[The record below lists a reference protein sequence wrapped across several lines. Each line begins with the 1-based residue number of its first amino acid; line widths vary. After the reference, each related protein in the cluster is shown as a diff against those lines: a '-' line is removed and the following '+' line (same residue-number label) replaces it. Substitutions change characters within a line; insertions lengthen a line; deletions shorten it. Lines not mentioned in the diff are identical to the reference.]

1 MEDAALRLAWP
12 IAKKI
17 SKCLKKTLRD
27 LWDASVSMAPNILN
41 KRRPQLD
48 FTSIR
53 QELDNNKDFAFYVGY
68 TARRKEQE
76 DLHWL
81 TKRGKRLRSGAKYK
95 GGRNRPVL
103 QFKDKLK
110 PVIGMQFARKNL
122 KFKSI
127 LVYDSPCQLNALD
140 VEEKLQTLLRKHPLG
155 IRLWRNIA
163 KGSKDR
169 FGPGYYKVF
178 IAYSRT
184 VRKAYDKDIQIV
196 AWSFPCLYFIVVCSL
211 LYHVRLLVNSP

>member
-12 IAKKI
+12 IAKKK

-76 DLHWL
+76 DLRWSIS
-81 TKRGKRLRSGAKYK
+81 RGKRLRSVAKYK

-103 QFKDKLK
+103 QFNVRIWVLRVNN
-110 PVIGMQFARKNL
+110 PVRYSSTSSRHAT
-122 KFKSI
+122 
-127 LVYDSPCQLNALD
+127 V
-140 VEEKLQTLLRKHPLG
+140 LL
-155 IRLWRNIA
+155 
-163 KGSKDR
+163 
-169 FGPGYYKVF
+169 
-178 IAYSRT
+178 
-184 VRKAYDKDIQIV
+184 
-196 AWSFPCLYFIVVCSL
+196 
-211 LYHVRLLVNSP
+211 